1 MLVGPQLFCSGG
13 ARPPHLPPG
22 LCEDLSL
29 VCVFV
34 VSREEGWKERST
46 SAGLPG
52 WLVDM
57 GGDAGQCWG
66 KGVQPGGGSA
76 GAGGEAEPERAAGL
90 LEDWEGP
97 ESSGEE
103 TNPTQRKQ
111 ERWAFKMG
119 GGGLGDWD
127 RHIHASNR

>member
-1 MLVGPQLFCSGG
+1 MLVGPQLLCSGG

-46 SAGLPG
+46 STGLPG
-52 WLVDM
+52 WLVDT
-57 GGDAGQCWG
+57 GGDAGQCGG
-66 KGVQPGGGSA
+66 KGVQPGVQPGRGGA

-90 LEDWEGP
+90 LEDWDGP
-97 ESSGEE
+97 ESS
-103 TNPTQRKQ
+103 
-111 ERWAFKMG
+111 
-119 GGGLGDWD
+119 
-127 RHIHASNR
+127 